1 MSEQEQPVTEAPKG
15 QINSLHFSGLLD
27 DANIVGW
34 LGNVH
39 TCGTKD
45 ACRIFIGSYGG
56 NIDSAFTFKDAFES
70 KLFPI
75 ALIAEGTIAS
85 AAWYLFSS
93 RKYLRLTYANVLWLQ
108 HAPSYK
114 PDGSHE
120 ELMAS
125 LPGLIETSQRGH
137 QTLAEGVGL
146 SHKEVDELFHF
157 KGTRLLGLDTIWVGE
172 YGLTD
177 GVIFRDTSKISW
189 IVLTRKGFK
198 EANVHDNYETLK
210 AKELLTDEF
219 LQPFGL
225 KQYVPTPR
233 ALPTLKTA
241 IAGLSH
247 LTKQAE
253 QRK

>member
-1 MSEQEQPVTEAPKG
+1 MSEQEQQAPETPKG
-15 QINSLHFSGLLD
+15 QINSLHLSGLLND
-27 DANIVGW
+27 DNVIGW
-34 LGNVH
+34 LQLVH
-39 TCGTKD
+39 SCSAKD

-108 HAPSYK
+108 HAPSYQ
-114 PDGSHE
+114 PAMTHD
-120 ELMAS
+120 ELMGA

-137 QTLAEGVGL
+137 QVLAEGVGL

-157 KGTRLLGLDTIWVGE
+157 KGTRVLGLDTIWLGE

-189 IVLTRKGFK
+189 IVLTREGFK
-198 EANVHDNYETLK
+198 EATVHDNHDTLK

-219 LQPFGL
+219 LEPFGL

-233 ALPTLKTA
+233 PLPTLKTA